1 MVGSLF
7 GKEKAMVRGLKE
19 EELMEL
25 VKEIAEEALEA
36 DLDNATPQT
45 PLSSLGLDSSDL
57 LELVSLLEDRLDIC
71 VPDSRFKDL
80 ETVGNLITVL
90 EELQAP
96 ELPAGQPAPDGADV
110 G

>member
-1 MVGSLF
+1 MVSSLF
-7 GKEKAMVRGLKE
+7 GKEKAMAKGLQE

-25 VKEIAEEALEA
+25 VREIAEEALEA

-80 ETVGNLITVL
+80 ETVGSLITVL
-90 EELQAP
+90 EELQAR
-96 ELPAGQPAPDGADV
+96 ELPDGQPAQDGADV